1 MDDETPRIDVRSV
14 HINDAPALYQLDYSF
29 ETDRIY
35 TLRVKNRL
43 QPDKNGTGA
52 APEAEKLVFTFELL
66 ETAVDPPIYKN
77 YWENENTLEDVEA
90 ALHKIEGGYVA
101 LAAGVVAGG
110 ILLAIEEWRSVVRI
124 QDLIVGRQFRR
135 YGIGSLL
142 LNCAADWARKHGCW
156 AI

>member
-1 MDDETPRIDVRSV
+1 MLCTCSCLEPSALRLHLLFFFLMIRRPPRSTLFPYTTLFRS
-14 HINDAPALYQLDYSF
+14 INDAPALYQLDYSF

-43 QPDKNGTGA
+43 LPDKNGTGA

-90 ALHKIEGGYVA
+90 ALHKIEGGYV
-101 LAAGVVAGG
+101 
-110 ILLAIEEWRSVVRI
+110 
-124 QDLIVGRQFRR
+124 
-135 YGIGSLL
+135 
-142 LNCAADWARKHGCW
+142 
-156 AI
+156 